1 MFSNEKEILMYYHTS
16 LRNIGLFTSIAVAMS
31 AYSSRIRD
39 RNELKS
45 FIVYIVHFLF
55 LALAIYINYLL
66 INDLQSSKKAYS
78 AVIEGRWIYINYATI
93 SFLAVLFGF
102 SSYSLLIRFLKL
114 TKLMK

>member
-16 LRNIGLFTSIAVAMS
+16 LRNVGLFTSIAVAMS

-39 RNELKS
+39 KNELKS
-45 FIVYIVHFLF
+45 FVVYILNVLF

-66 INDLQSSKKAYS
+66 INDLQDSKKPYS

-93 SFLAVLFGF
+93 TFLLLLFGF
-102 SSYSLLIRFLKL
+102 SSYSLVLRFLKL
-114 TKLMK
+114 TKLIK